1 MIVNKQDKIKKSE
14 LLSVPLFS
22 GITENELNQL
32 LYCCRSYEAEYKKGD
47 FIILDDD
54 KVTYV
59 GIVLSGSVNMLKND
73 IYGNQTLLTYI
84 GPGELFGENF
94 AIPKEQNANVSF
106 VAGQTTHVLFMA
118 AFNLIHSCSRNC
130 TFHQTLV
137 QNFFD
142 LLGKKS
148 VRLMEK
154 IEITSKT
161 TIRDKILAYLSMLS
175 QEQKSRYVTL
185 PITKSELAEYLSVN
199 RSAMMRELTN
209 MRNDGLIDFDKNT
222 FRILI

>member
-1 MIVNKQDKIKKSE
+1 
-14 LLSVPLFS
+14 
-22 GITENELNQL
+22 
-32 LYCCRSYEAEYKKGD
+32 
-47 FIILDDD
+47 
-54 KVTYV
+54 
-59 GIVLSGSVNMLKND
+59 
-73 IYGNQTLLTYI
+73 
-84 GPGELFGENF
+84 
-94 AIPKEQNANVSF
+94 
-106 VAGQTTHVLFMA
+106 
-118 AFNLIHSCSRNC
+118 
-130 TFHQTLV
+130 
-137 QNFFD
+137 
-142 LLGKKS
+142 
-148 VRLMEK
+148 MEK